1 MGNEEWEME
10 MIDDGRISEAPFVL
24 PDYTPHSASLHVGFS
39 TIYASPKRIRIL
51 RVWGGGRRMGISGMT
66 WAIELFRDALAG
78 GLGGGNT
85 CLKNEKISGER

>member
-24 PDYTPHSASLHVGFS
+24 PDYTPHSASLHVRFS

-51 RVWGGGRRMGISGMT
+51 RVSRMV
-66 WAIELFRDALAG
+66 LCRLAY
-78 GLGGGNT
+78 LAN
-85 CLKNEKISGER
+85 SWSD